1 MKIRT
6 NYVSNSSS
14 SSFIISYNPDAK
26 IKLTSEN
33 DKTIDFN
40 IKDFINEIDS
50 KYETH
55 SECTL
60 MLEKGAKAIYEYAEE
75 WWDENEL
82 KRLKDFL
89 DENPEDHKIHFQINY
104 DDTFIRKYF
113 IMLVEL
119 GIVKIFTDE
128 DTEYDLRKDF

>member
-14 SSFIISYNPDAK
+14 SSFIVSYDENK
-26 IKLTSEN
+26 TIKLKHEN
-33 DKTIDFN
+33 TEVEFN
-40 IKDFINEIDS
+40 IKDFIAEIES

-60 MLEKGAKAIYEYAEE
+60 MLETGSKSIYEYAKE
-75 WWDENEL
+75 WWDEESL
-82 KRLKDFL
+82 KKLKDFL
-89 DENPEDHKIHFQINY
+89 DKNPNERKVHFQINY

-113 IMLVEL
+113 IMLVKL
-119 GIVKIFTDE
+119 GVIDVYKDE